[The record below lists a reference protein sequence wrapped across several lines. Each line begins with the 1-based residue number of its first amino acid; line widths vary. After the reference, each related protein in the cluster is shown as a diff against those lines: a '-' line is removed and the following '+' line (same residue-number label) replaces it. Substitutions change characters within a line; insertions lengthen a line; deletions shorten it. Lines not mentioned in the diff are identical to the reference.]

1 MLPTQAMRRLL
12 AIGVIW
18 LGCTI
23 AWATLGSTLLVRSS
37 TSFDGLGAS
46 VRALWG
52 PPLQQRAPSA
62 SWAEVRQVVSREHRA
77 DAQGRPVLVESTEAT
92 PILHPVPLD
101 RTDVDVALSLRHRQ
115 KGLLWFAT
123 YDVALAARYAFR
135 NDTAEARALTVRFPL
150 EQDGVVYDAFA
161 VTGEDGE
168 PVEVAFE
175 EGAATFTR
183 RVEPGRPLAFAVA
196 YRSRGTERWGYGQE
210 GVGLGPEAGRTRH
223 LRIGVTTDFSGVDF
237 PDGALSPSSHGPA
250 GQGWRGEWRFDQLVG
265 SRAVA
270 VTLPQ
275 RLAPGPLA
283 ARLTL
288 FAPVG
293 LLFFFFVVAVLL
305 AARQR
310 SIHPMNYLLLG
321 CAFFAFH
328 LLFAYLIDHV
338 EIAPAFAAASVVSVG
353 LAVSYARLFLGT
365 REALRLV
372 GVPQLLYLVLF
383 SVTFFWAG
391 FTGLA
396 VTVGA
401 IVTLFVIMQIT
412 GRTDWAAALDR
423 KSTRLNSSHSAKS
436 RMPSSA

>member
-1 MLPTQAMRRLL
+1 MRRLL

-18 LGCTI
+18 LGCAL
-23 AWATLGSTLLVRSS
+23 AWAVLGSTLLARSS

-52 PPLQQRAPSA
+52 PPLQQRPPSA
-62 SWAEVRQVVSREHRA
+62 AWRERREVVSREHRA
-77 DAQGRPVLVESTEAT
+77 DAEGRPVLVESTGTVET
-92 PILHPVPLD
+92 LHPVPLE
-101 RTDVDVALSLRHRQ
+101 RTDLDVALSLRHRQ

-123 YDVALAARYAFR
+123 YEVALSGRYAFR
-135 NDTAEARALTVRFPL
+135 NDTAEPREVTVRFPL
-150 EQDGVVYDAFA
+150 ERDGVVYDAFA
-161 VTGEDGE
+161 VDGEDGR

-175 EGAATFTR
+175 QGEATFTR
-183 RVEPGRPLAFAVA
+183 RVEPGQPLAFAVA
-196 YRSRGTERWGYGQE
+196 YRSRGTERWGYGQD
-210 GVGLGPEAGRTRH
+210 GAGLGPEAGRARH
-223 LRIGVTTDFSGVDF
+223 VRIAVKTDFEGVDF
-237 PDGALSPSSHGPA
+237 PDGALSPSSHGAA
-250 GQGWRGEWRFDQLVG
+250 GGGWRGEWRFDQLVG
-265 SRAVA
+265 TKAVA
-270 VTLPQ
+270 VALPQ
-275 RLAPGPLA
+275 RLNPGPLA

-288 FAPVG
+288 FAPIG

-305 AARQR
+305 AARRR

-338 EIAPAFAAASVVSVG
+338 EIAPAFAAAALVSLG
-353 LAVSYARLFLGT
+353 LAISYARLFLGT
-365 REALRLV
+365 RDALRLV

-396 VTVGA
+396 ITVGA

-412 GRTDWAAALDR
+412 GRIDWEAALAR
-423 KSTRLNSSHSAKS
+423 PAPAEAPPPLPAR
-436 RMPSSA
+436 

>member
-1 MLPTQAMRRLL
+1 MRRLL

-18 LGCTI
+18 LGCSL
-23 AWATLGSTLLVRSS
+23 AWAILGSTLLARSS
-37 TSFDGLGAS
+37 TSFDGLGTS

-62 SWAEVRQVVSREHRA
+62 DWAEVRQVASREHRA
-77 DAQGRPVLVESTEAT
+77 DAEGRPVLVESTEAVRT
-92 PILHPVPLD
+92 QHPVPLEH
-101 RTDVDVALSLRHRQ
+101 TDLDVGLSLRHRR

-123 YDVALAARYAFR
+123 YDVTLAGRYAFR
-135 NDTAEARALTVRFPL
+135 NDTAEARDLTVRFPL

-161 VTGEDGE
+161 VTGPDGA
-168 PVEVAFE
+168 PIEVAFE
-175 EGAATFTR
+175 GGAATFTR
-183 RVEPGRPLAFAVA
+183 RVAAGQPLAFAVA
-196 YRSRGTERWGYGQE
+196 YRSRGTERWTYGQE
-210 GVGLGPEAGRTRH
+210 GAGLGPEAGRARH
-223 LRIGVTTDFSGVDF
+223 VRIAVRTDFAEVDF
-237 PDGALSPSSHGPA
+237 PDGALSPSSHGPD
-250 GQGWRGEWRFDQLVG
+250 GGGWRGEWRFDQLVG
-265 SRAVA
+265 GKVVA
-270 VTLPQ
+270 LSLPQ
-275 RLAPGPLA
+275 RLNPGPLA

-288 FAPVG
+288 FGPVG

-305 AARQR
+305 AARRR
-310 SIHPMNYLLLG
+310 SLHPMNYLLLG

-338 EIAPAFAAASVVSVG
+338 EVAPAFAAASLVSVG

-365 REALRLV
+365 GEALRLV

-383 SVTFFWAG
+383 SVTFFWSG

-412 GRTDWAAALDR
+412 GRIDWAAAL
-423 KSTRLNSSHSAKS
+423 S
-436 RMPSSA
+436 RPGPAEPPPLPAR

>member
-1 MLPTQAMRRLL
+1 MRRLL

-18 LGCTI
+18 LGCSL
-23 AWATLGSTLLVRSS
+23 AWAALGSTLLARSS

-52 PPLQQRAPSA
+52 PPLQQQAPSA
-62 SWAEVRQVVSREHRA
+62 SWTEVRQVVSRQHRA
-77 DAQGRPVLVESTEAT
+77 DDQGRPVLVESSEAVES
-92 PILHPVPLD
+92 IHPVPLD
-101 RTDVDVALSLRHRQ
+101 RTDLDVALSLRHRK

-123 YDVALAARYAFR
+123 YDVSLAGRYAFR
-135 NDTAEARALTVRFPL
+135 NDTAEPRDLTVRFPL

-161 VTGEDGE
+161 VTGEDGRAI
-168 PVEVAFE
+168 EVAFE
-175 EGAATFTR
+175 AGAATFSR
-183 RVEPGRPLAFAVA
+183 RVGPGQPLAFGVA
-196 YRSRGTERWGYGQE
+196 YRSRGTERWGYGRE
-210 GVGLGPEAGRTRH
+210 GAGLGPEAGRARNV
-223 LRIGVTTDFSGVDF
+223 RIAVQADFAGVDF
-237 PDGALSPSSHGPA
+237 PDGALSPSSHGPGGPGGA
-250 GQGWRGEWRFDQLVG
+250 AWRGEWRFDQLVG
-265 SRAVA
+265 TKAVA

-275 RLAPGPLA
+275 RLNPGPLA

-305 AARQR
+305 AARRR

-338 EIAPAFAAASVVSVG
+338 EIVPAFVAASLVSVG

-365 REALRLV
+365 GPALRLV

-383 SVTFFWAG
+383 SVTFFWSG

-412 GRTDWAAALDR
+412 GRTDWAAAFECVPAAPPPPLPPR
-423 KSTRLNSSHSAKS
+423 
-436 RMPSSA
+436 